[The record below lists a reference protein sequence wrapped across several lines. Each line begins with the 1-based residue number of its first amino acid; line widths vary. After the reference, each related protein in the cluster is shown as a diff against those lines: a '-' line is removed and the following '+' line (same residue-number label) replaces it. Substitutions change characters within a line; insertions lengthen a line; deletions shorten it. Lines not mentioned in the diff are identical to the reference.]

1 MLCKCKI
8 SCLFNLTI
16 KSYKKISMNL
26 ILIKLE
32 CMCIFKVVLD
42 ISRSKIG
49 SVRFVLI
56 HHFIWGSELLIAFII
71 DWFETNDMHKLIVSA
86 LPVDI

>member
-1 MLCKCKI
+1 
-8 SCLFNLTI
+8 
-16 KSYKKISMNL
+16 MNL

-49 SVRFVLI
+49 SVRFVFI
-56 HHFIWGSELLIAFII
+56 HHFIWGSELLIAFIS

-86 LPVDI
+86 LPIDIQFFQWSLFFVRKSGTLYN